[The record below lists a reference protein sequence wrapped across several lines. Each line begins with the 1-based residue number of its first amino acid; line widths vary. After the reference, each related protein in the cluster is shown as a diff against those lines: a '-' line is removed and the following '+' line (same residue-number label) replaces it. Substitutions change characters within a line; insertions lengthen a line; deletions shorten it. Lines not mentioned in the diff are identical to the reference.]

1 MSDATASSADQPAE
15 APKKKSKQPLLTG
28 VLLLILCGAGGFFLT
43 YSGLL
48 GGGEAKNES
57 SAAEGEKAPADI
69 AFVPIQPLV
78 VSLGPEAGGRF
89 LHFTAQ
95 LEVEKAATEEVT
107 LLLPRV
113 VDVLNGYLRAVDTQ
127 ELSDRNALVRLR
139 AQMLRRVQLV
149 AGGQKVRDLLISEFV
164 IN

>member
-15 APKKKSKQPLLTG
+15 APKKKSKKPLLIG

-48 GGGEAKNES
+48 GGGGAKSES
-57 SAAEGEKAPADI
+57 HAAEGEKAPADI